1 MDRSNDPHRY
11 DDMLHLPHPTSHKH
25 PRMPISD
32 RAAQFSPFAAL
43 TGHEAAV
50 KETARLTDQKIELD
64 ESKKAILDAKLQ
76 MIVEQIKSQPIVTI
90 TYFVP
95 DEKKAGG
102 AYLSKTGAVRRIN
115 EYEHTVE
122 FTDRTSV
129 AIEEI
134 VEIGGDLFPDMEL

>member
-1 MDRSNDPHRY
+1 MDRNNDPHRY
-11 DDMLHLPHPTSHKH
+11 DDIIHLPHPTSPKH

-50 KETARLTDQKIELD
+50 KETARLTDRKIERD
-64 ESKKAILDAKLQ
+64 ESEKAVIDAKLQ
-76 MIVEQIKSQPIVTI
+76 MISEQVNTQPVVTI
-90 TYFVP
+90 IYFVP

-102 AYLSKTGAVRRIN
+102 AYLTKTGAVRRIN
-115 EYEHTVE
+115 EYEKTIE
-122 FTDRTSV
+122 FANRTSV

-134 VEIGGDLFPDMEL
+134 VEISGEFFPDVEL

>member
-11 DDMLHLPHPTSHKH
+11 DDMLHLPHPTSQKH

-102 AYLSKTGAVRRIN
+102 AYL
-115 EYEHTVE
+115 
-122 FTDRTSV
+122 
-129 AIEEI
+129 
-134 VEIGGDLFPDMEL
+134 

>member
-11 DDMLHLPHPTSHKH
+11 DDILHLPHPTSQKH
-25 PRMPISD
+25 PRMSISD

-50 KETARLTDQKIELD
+50 KETARLTDRRIELD
-64 ESKKAILDAKLQ
+64 ESEKAILDAKLQ
-76 MIVEQIKSQPIVTI
+76 VIAEQIKLQPVVTI

-102 AYLSKTGAVRRIN
+102 AYLTKTGAIRRIN
-115 EYEHTVE
+115 EHERTVE
-122 FTDRTSV
+122 FTDRSKV
-129 AIEEI
+129 AIEDVIEI
-134 VEIGGDLFPDMEL
+134 SSALFPDIQF

>member
-11 DDMLHLPHPTSHKH
+11 DDMLHLPHPTSQKH

-102 AYLSKTGAVRRIN
+102 AYLSKTGTVRRIN
-115 EYEHTVE
+115 EYERMVE

-134 VEIGGDLFPDMEL
+134 VEIGGDLFFDMEL

>member
-134 VEIGGDLFPDMEL
+134 VEIGGDLFFDMEL